1 MSVAELLEGKRI
13 CVCGGSGGVGKTT
26 ASAAIALGMAARGAK
41 VAVVTID
48 PARRLA
54 NALGLEE
61 LENQPRRVKPARL
74 AGGIEIKGELW
85 AMMLDPKRTFDEL
98 IERIA
103 ADPERAREIREN
115 RIYRELSTAVSGSQ
129 EFTAVAK
136 LYELERD
143 GDFDLLVLDTPPS
156 RNALDFLDA
165 PGRLT
170 SFLDGRALKTFIRP
184 TGLGMRVLGRGAAP
198 FLSALRRVT
207 GVDLLGDLSTFFAL
221 LGDMTEAFSLR
232 AQQVERMLKAP
243 TSAFVLVTSAQG
255 AAIDEAIWFRRTLM
269 ESGLPF
275 AGVIVNRVHHDRL
288 GDAEP
293 EHLLA
298 ALGDGLPSELAARVA
313 ENFGDYH
320 LLARRDQRNV
330 ARLREELGDLGGWGP
345 ILVPHLDD
353 DVHDVAGLLAVH
365 RYLFASAAQRERM
378 IASVVA

>member
-1 MSVAELLEGKRI
+1 VSVAELLEGKRI